1 VVVAKADAGD
11 DDVLAKA
18 LLAVGCVR
26 AIAARGG
33 SDEIVTR
40 AGVGTVMNSYPQ
52 TTLYALAQPMGPRAF
67 RFDKA
72 ADGTPLFAPA
82 TTPVP

>member
-1 VVVAKADAGD
+1 MARASAGD
-11 DDVLAKA
+11 DDVLGKA
-18 LLAVGCVR
+18 LLDVGCVR

-33 SDEIVTR
+33 ADEAVTR
-40 AGVGTVMNSYPQ
+40 AGVGTIMTSYAQ

-72 ADGTPLFAPA
+72 ADGTPLWPAA